1 MQTLTGLLT
10 YNLHEEIPMLFDE
23 QIARKPNLY
32 PWTQD
37 YIHAITSSPWT
48 ADEWSFQSDF
58 DQFKTQMSPAEKQI
72 ITRSLSAIGQIE
84 IAVKDFWAN
93 LGRNLRHP
101 GLKDLGY
108 VMAYTEVIHNQA
120 YERLLEVLGLEAVFE
135 ENLKE
140 DVVRAR
146 VNYLRKY
153 AERIYGDDRKQY
165 VYAIILFTL
174 FVENVSLFSQFYTI
188 MWFNRFKN
196 ILKDTAQQVQYTKNE
211 ETLHAQ
217 VGIKIINTLRQEY
230 PELIDDELVNRVR
243 EECLEA
249 FRAESNLIDWMIG
262 DYEGEKISADILKN
276 YIATRLTDSLQAI
289 GIASPLNHERIAETE
304 WMDEEVFGTNKTD
317 FFHKD
322 SVDYTENDRAYDH
335 KDLF

>member
-1 MQTLTGLLT
+1 
-10 YNLHEEIPMLFDE
+10 MLFNE

-32 PWTQD
+32 PWTD
-37 YIHAITSSPWT
+37 DFIHAITSSPWT
-48 ADEWSFQSDF
+48 VNEFSFQSDF
-58 DQFKTQMSPAEKQI
+58 DQFKTALTDQERQI
-72 ITRSLSAIGQIE
+72 VVRTLSAIGQIE

-101 GLKDLGY
+101 AIKDLGY

-135 ENLKE
+135 ENLKI

-146 VNYLRKY
+146 VNYLRKHAQRVY
-153 AERIYGDDRKQY
+153 EDDRKQY
-165 VYAIILFTL
+165 VYSIILFTL

-196 ILKDTAQQVQYTKNE
+196 VLKDTAQQVQYTKNE

-230 PELIDDELVNRVR
+230 PDLFDFELTERIRDE
-243 EECLEA
+243 CIEA
-249 FRAESNLIDWMIG
+249 YSAESKLIDWMIG
-262 DYEGEKISADILKN
+262 DYADDNISADILKN
-276 YIATRLTDSLQAI
+276 YVSTRLQDSLKAI
-289 GIASPLNHERIAETE
+289 GIASPLNNWPLIETL

-317 FFHKD
+317 FFHKNP
-322 SVDYTENDRAYDH
+322 VDYTENDVAYDP
-335 KDLF
+335 KELFA